1 MIRINLLPQA
11 KKVGQ
16 KVAVADAGPGAQMW
30 LGGYLVAAVVL
41 CVVLGLFYYSNS
53 NALAA
58 RQQANARLQQ
68 QIQTATASSTG
79 LEDLQAELQ
88 RSEQLALITNDLQR
102 ARLGP
107 TRFLM
112 ELSRILSEGGG
123 PTIDPG
129 RLEQIRREDPLA
141 GYNAGW
147 DPRRLWLTSFS
158 EENRDCK
165 IVGVAKT
172 TGDVGEFLS
181 RLLLSDLFESAN
193 VSKTTP
199 VEDPDTHVSLVGFE
213 ASCKVRY

>member
-16 KVAVADAGPGAQMW
+16 KAAAADAGPGAQIW
-30 LGGYLVAAVVL
+30 LGAYLVAAVIL
-41 CVVLGLFYYSNS
+41 CVVLGLFYYANS
-53 NALAA
+53 NALSA
-58 RQQANARLQQ
+58 RQAANGRLQRE
-68 QIQTATASSTG
+68 IERETASSAG
-79 LEDLQAELQ
+79 LEELQAELQ

-123 PTIDPG
+123 PTIDPE
-129 RLEQIRREDPLA
+129 RLEQIRRDDPLA
-141 GYNAGW
+141 GFNAGW

-158 EENRDCK
+158 EENRECK

-181 RLLLSDLFESAN
+181 RLLLSDLFESAH
-193 VSKTTP
+193 VDKTTP
-199 VEDPDTHVSLVGFE
+199 VEDPDTHASLVGFE